1 MKSRRTARTAE
12 VRAVSLLTSRAG
24 ILSATILAA
33 LITLAIPVKQLLDQQ
48 TRINDLRDRQ
58 AANILLIEKLQQ
70 DVDRWQDPAYVRAQ
84 ARSRLHYVMPHEIG
98 YIVLEADDVAA
109 VTTVNTTMNGTK
121 TAWYTTMWNSL
132 EDAGKTSPPLL
143 VSVDN

>member
-58 AANILLIEKLQQ
+58 AANMLLIEKLQQ